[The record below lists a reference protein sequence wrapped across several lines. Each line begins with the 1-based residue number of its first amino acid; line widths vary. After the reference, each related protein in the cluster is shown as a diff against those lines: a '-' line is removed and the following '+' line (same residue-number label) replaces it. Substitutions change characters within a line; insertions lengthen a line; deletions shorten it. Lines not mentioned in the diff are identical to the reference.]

1 MLESRAALQTL
12 PGAINRIKPAND
24 NKIAAGPPTIR
35 PGPLAPH
42 LPIILIL
49 KTALNQHPK
58 ADKILN
64 RHMLPHPH
72 QIALHINPIRQ
83 FIDVGQ

>member
-24 NKIAAGPPTIR
+24 NKIAARPPTIR

-64 RHMLPHPH
+64 RHMLPHSH

-83 FIDVGQ
+83 FIDVGR